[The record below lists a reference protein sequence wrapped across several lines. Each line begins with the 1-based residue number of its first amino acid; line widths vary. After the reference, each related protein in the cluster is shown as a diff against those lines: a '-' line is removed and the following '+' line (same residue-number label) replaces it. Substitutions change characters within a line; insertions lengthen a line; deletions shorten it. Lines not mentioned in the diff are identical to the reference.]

1 MLKFTGAMKKYNSLG
16 ELLVD
21 FRKENDLSQTDFA
34 AQMNV
39 DVRTVQRWEK
49 DETLVKPEKEKALA
63 NDTLLPYQ
71 LIRNLNAISPIAT
84 YYDFRVRKYSLTR
97 LNNDLPDAD
106 WLKERIEEFS
116 QQIRPIEPDND
127 IVVLR
132 RDLKTQKLGESPLN
146 LNLLKRAQELLPELN
161 LIIMDRFDNYSGH
174 SIFFPISALCHRKL
188 LRREI
193 RADQIQVEDLVNYK
207 NRERPVF
214 LNFSITADCNDNIYF
229 LAHQILKFFVDL
241 PTEDYVFCSYTSR
254 YDSFELN
261 KQIGLELVWE
271 DSVEKDALGLEYH
284 PRFYEGN
291 LNAYLRDEKTE
302 VYEEYSK
309 YFNQGFGQL

>member
-1 MLKFTGAMKKYNSLG
+1 MKKYNSLG

-21 FRKENDLSQTDFA
+21 FRKENDISQADFA

-49 DETLVKPEKEKALA
+49 DVTLIKPEKEKALC

-71 LIRNLNAISPIAT
+71 LIRNLNALSPIPT
-84 YYDFRVRKYSLTR
+84 YYDFRIRKYSLTR

-106 WLKERIEEFS
+106 WLKDRIHELS
-116 QQIRPIEPDND
+116 RQIRSIEPEKD
-127 IVVLR
+127 IVILR
-132 RDLKTQKLGESPLN
+132 RDLKTQKLAETPLK

-161 LIIMDRFDNYSGH
+161 LIIMDGFDNYSGH

-188 LRREI
+188 VRREI
-193 RADQIQVEDLVNYK
+193 RPDQIQVEDLVNYK

-214 LNFSITADCNDNIYF
+214 FNYDVTADCNDNIYF
-229 LAHQILKFFVDL
+229 LSHQILKFFVDL
-241 PTEDYVFCSYTSR
+241 PTEDYLFCSYTSR
-254 YDSFELN
+254 YDTFELN
-261 KQIGLELVWE
+261 KQIQLELVWE
-271 DSVEKDALGLEYH
+271 DPVEKDALGLEYH

-291 LNAYLRDEKTE
+291 LTNFLREQKTE
-302 VYEEYSK
+302 VYDDYSK